1 MYAFA
6 YDGTPIKGTLE
17 TLPGT
22 ARITEDSFKAN
33 PEGMLE
39 YEHQGGTDID
49 YDGQETV
56 ERDGKKMYVDED
68 GDAWPENEI
77 VLHERSDISTEE
89 LAHLKKSSQPIVVLS
104 EGISERILYEI
115 FNLDWDTSG
124 DDDDG
129 TPGEPDL
136 PLSVVVS
143 VDPDDDE
150 FADMLSD
157 RYGFCINSYSI
168 QRLDP
173 VAA

>member
-17 TLPGT
+17 NTPGMS
-22 ARITEDSFKAN
+22 RILEGSFEHGEDRLTFDNS
-33 PEGMLE
+33 
-39 YEHQGGTDID
+39 GGTEHF

-56 ERDGKKMYVDED
+56 IKDGQTMYVDED
-68 GDAWPENEI
+68 NESWPENEI

-115 FNLDWDTSG
+115 FNLDWDTS
-124 DDDDG
+124 DDDES
-129 TPGEPDL
+129 TQGEPEL

-143 VDPDDDE
+143 VDPDEDN

-157 RYGFCINSYSI
+157 RYGFCINSYSLE
-168 QRLDP
+168 RLNP